1 MLRNI
6 SAPKLD
12 DVMGAWRKW
21 HHEEG
26 HRLYFSGD
34 VIRVNMSRRMR

>member
-1 MLRNI
+1 MSWEHGENGIMKR
-6 SAPKLD
+6 
-12 DVMGAWRKW
+12 
-21 HHEEG
+21 G